1 MKEKIINLLERKNN
15 TILKINKYIT
25 LRRQYYKKKETTTIV
40 DKITVES
47 SITHFRDGV
56 KEIESRD
63 WRTILKEVNEFQK
76 EMFEKASEKYAEQIE
91 SQYL

>member
-1 MKEKIINLLERKNN
+1 MKEKIINLIEGKNN

-25 LRRQYYKKKETTTIV
+25 LRRQYYKKIGTTTMV

-47 SITHFRDGV
+47 SITSFRDGV

-76 EMFEKASEKYAEQIE
+76 EMFAKASEKYIKQVENG
-91 SQYL
+91 YL